1 MIYDHNL
8 TLVVPLNALD
18 IARAIN
24 RHLDS
29 DDVGGGE
36 GFNVRVTD
44 GTTVFAAYSRPCDSE
59 YAAKAA
65 MLVTVASELHELCLA
80 DSRFEDK
87 PTLADCEQFCAVA
100 ECYVDC
106 ASPYEQ
112 VIEQLEII

>member
-1 MIYDHNL
+1 MIYDHAL

-18 IARAIN
+18 IAKAVN

-29 DDVGGGE
+29 DDVGGYDAYQQ
-36 GFNVRVTD
+36 RVTD

-65 MLVTVASELHELCLA
+65 MLVTIASELFDLCLA

-87 PTLADCEQFCAVA
+87 PSLEDCEAFCAVA
-100 ECYVDC
+100 ECYVDSP
-106 ASPYEQ
+106 APYET
-112 VIEQLEII
+112 VVSNLSP